1 MTHIFLHRRG
11 TAGTTL
17 FIHGFLGSGQDWQ
30 ETIAGLASDDTC
42 YTLDLPSH
50 GDAGEISTRLTSF
63 EDVIIEIGTALKKE
77 CPDPLHGI
85 GYSLGGRILL
95 GLTHRYPEL
104 FSRLT
109 LVSTFPGFQDNNARD
124 ARWESDLRWSE
135 LLRTLDTETFLARW
149 YEQETSHCA
158 QWNDQPRARIL
169 SSRSSLSL
177 PRLASFFEATSAAK
191 MPNYWPLLSS
201 LSIPTTF
208 VVGERDQKYM
218 RIGEELTTRNPN
230 IRLVILPECG
240 HAIPLEAPETLAKT
254 LSN

>member
-1 MTHIFLHRRG
+1 MTHISLHRRG
-11 TAGTTL
+11 TAATKL

-50 GDAGEISTRLTSF
+50 GGTPELSSVVTSF
-63 EDVIIEIGTALKKE
+63 DDVLTQIGTELKRKLTA
-77 CPDPLHGI
+77 PAHGI

-95 GLTHRYPEL
+95 GLAHRYPEL
-104 FSRLT
+104 FDRLT
-109 LVSTFPGFQDNNARD
+109 LISTFPGFQDDDARD

-135 LLRTLDTETFLARW
+135 LLRTLDTETFLVRW
-149 YEQETSHCA
+149 YEQETFHSE
-158 QWNDQPRARIL
+158 QWNAQTRSRIL

-177 PRLASFFEATSAAK
+177 PRLASFFEVSSAAK
-191 MPNYWPLLSS
+191 MPNYWPLLTS

-208 VVGERDQKYM
+208 VVGERDQKYI

-230 IRLVILPECG
+230 IRLEILPECG
-240 HAIPLEAPETLAKT
+240 HAIPLEASAMLAKR
-254 LSN
+254 L